1 MSADQELLIKVRA
14 ILDDPAQRKVL
25 KGSDIQFMERL
36 VAVQERSGKPR
47 LTPRQRNT
55 LQKLLPTA

>member
-36 VAVQERSGKPR
+36 VARR
-47 LTPRQRNT
+47 L
-55 LQKLLPTA
+55 L